1 MTAIEPPSHQP
12 DTQASA
18 AADIFYS
25 KAIDRIRQS
34 IIILGGI
41 IFPLIWL
48 RYGVLSA
55 GGFLLGVLISYM
67 NFHWLTRAVNALADR
82 IAADSSSNE
91 SGSGIVFRFLVRYLL
106 IGLAAYVTFVSWP
119 QAFRGLLIG
128 LCLPVAGMMG
138 EAAFET
144 YVALRRGL

>member
-1 MTAIEPPSHQP
+1 MTAIQPSLPGPEAQ
-12 DTQASA
+12 T

-34 IIILGGI
+34 IIVLGAI
-41 IFPLIWL
+41 VFPLIWIH
-48 RYGVLSA
+48 YGFLSA
-55 GGFLLGVLISYM
+55 SGFLAGVIISYV

-82 IAADSSSNE
+82 IAADSNSNE

-106 IGLAAYVTFVSWP
+106 IGLAAYVTFVIRP

-128 LCLPVAGMMG
+128 LCLPVAGMMI

>member
-1 MTAIEPPSHQP
+1 MTAIEPSSPEP
-12 DTQASA
+12 DALASA

-34 IIILGGI
+34 ILILGAVV
-41 IFPLIWL
+41 FPLIWV
-48 RYGVLSA
+48 RYGILSG
-55 GGFLLGVLISYM
+55 GGFLLGAVISYV
-67 NFHWLTRAVNALADR
+67 NFHWLTRAVNALSDR
-82 IAADSSSNE
+82 IAADSNSNE

>member
-1 MTAIEPPSHQP
+1 MTAIEPSSREPEAQPS
-12 DTQASA
+12 T

-34 IIILGGI
+34 IVVLGAVV
-41 IFPLIWL
+41 FPLIWL

-55 GGFLLGVLISYM
+55 GGFLLGAAISYV
-67 NFHWLTRAVNALADR
+67 NFRWLTRAVNALADR
-82 IAADSSSNE
+82 IAADSNRNE

>member
-1 MTAIEPPSHQP
+1 MTEIEPPSPQP
-12 DTQASA
+12 DAQTA
-18 AADIFYS
+18 AADVFYS

-34 IIILGGI
+34 ILTLGGI
-41 IFPLIWL
+41 VLPLIWIH
-48 RYGVLSA
+48 YGIFSA
-55 GGFLLGVLISYM
+55 GGFLLGAAVSYV

-82 IAADSSSNE
+82 IAADSDSNE

-106 IGLAAYVTFVSWP
+106 IGLTAYVTFVSWP
-119 QAFRGLLIG
+119 KAFHGLLMG

>member
-1 MTAIEPPSHQP
+1 MTAIQPSLPEPEAQ
-12 DTQASA
+12 T

-34 IIILGGI
+34 IIVLGGI
-41 IFPLIWL
+41 VFPLIWI
-48 RYGVLSA
+48 RYSFLSA
-55 GGFLLGVLISYM
+55 GGFLLGVVISYV

-82 IAADSSSNE
+82 IAADSKSNE
-91 SGSGIVFRFLVRYLL
+91 SGSGIIFRFLVRYLL
-106 IGLAAYVTFVSWP
+106 IGLAAYVTFVSRP

-128 LCLPVAGMMG
+128 LCLPVAGMMI
-138 EAAFET
+138 EAAVET

>member
-1 MTAIEPPSHQP
+1 MTAIQPSLP
-12 DTQASA
+12 GSEAPTD
-18 AADIFYS
+18 ADIFYS

-34 IIILGGI
+34 IIVLGAI
-41 IFPLIWL
+41 VFPLIWI
-48 RYGVLSA
+48 RYGFLSA
-55 GGFLLGVLISYM
+55 GGFLLGVVISYV

-82 IAADSSSNE
+82 IAADSNSNE

-106 IGLAAYVTFVSWP
+106 IGLAAYVTFVSRP

-128 LCLPVAGMMG
+128 LCLPVAGMMI

>member
-1 MTAIEPPSHQP
+1 MTAIQPSLP
-12 DTQASA
+12 GSEAPTD
-18 AADIFYS
+18 ADIFYS

-34 IIILGGI
+34 IIVLGAI
-41 IFPLIWL
+41 VFPLIWI
-48 RYGVLSA
+48 RYGLLSA
-55 GGFLLGVLISYM
+55 SGFLLGVVISYV

-82 IAADSSSNE
+82 IAADSNSNE

-106 IGLAAYVTFVSWP
+106 IGLAAYVTFVSRP

-128 LCLPVAGMMG
+128 LCLPVAGMMI

>member
-1 MTAIEPPSHQP
+1 MTAIQPSSPGTEAQ
-12 DTQASA
+12 T
-18 AADIFYS
+18 AADIFFS

-34 IIILGGI
+34 IIVLGAI
-41 IFPLIWL
+41 VFPLIWI
-48 RYGVLSA
+48 RYGFLSA
-55 GGFLLGVLISYM
+55 GGFLLGVVISYV

-82 IAADSSSNE
+82 IAADSNSNE

-106 IGLAAYVTFVSWP
+106 IGLAAYVTFVSRP

-128 LCLPVAGMMG
+128 LGLPVAGMMI

>member
-1 MTAIEPPSHQP
+1 MMGIEPSSREPEAR
-12 DTQASA
+12 AST
-18 AADIFYS
+18 AADTFYS

-34 IIILGGI
+34 IVVLGAI
-41 IFPLIWL
+41 VFPLIWI
-48 RYGVLSA
+48 RYGILA
-55 GGFLLGVLISYM
+55 ALGFLLGAVISYF
-67 NFHWLTRAVNALADR
+67 NFHWLTGAVNALADR
-82 IAADSSSNE
+82 IAADSNSSE

-106 IGLAAYVTFVSWP
+106 IGLAAYVTFTSWP
-119 QAFRGLLIG
+119 EAFHGLLIG

>member
-1 MTAIEPPSHQP
+1 MTAIEPSPPGPEAQ
-12 DTQASA
+12 T
-18 AADIFYS
+18 AADIFFS

-34 IIILGGI
+34 IIVLGAI
-41 IFPLIWL
+41 VFPLIWI
-48 RYGVLSA
+48 RYGFLSA
-55 GGFLLGVLISYM
+55 GGFLLGVVISYV
-67 NFHWLTRAVNALADR
+67 NFDWLTRAVNALADR
-82 IAADSSSNE
+82 ITADSNSNE

-106 IGLAAYVTFVSWP
+106 IGLAAYVTFVSRP

-128 LCLPVAGMMG
+128 LCLPVAGMMI

>member
-1 MTAIEPPSHQP
+1 MTETEPSSLEP
-12 DTQASA
+12 DAPTAA

-34 IIILGGI
+34 IVILGGVV
-41 IFPLIWL
+41 FPVIWL

-55 GGFLLGVLISYM
+55 AGFLLGAVISYF
-67 NFHWLTRAVNALADR
+67 NFHWLTRAVSALADR
-82 IAADSSSNE
+82 IAADSNSNE

>member
-1 MTAIEPPSHQP
+1 MTGTEPLSPEP
-12 DTQASA
+12 DLQASA

-34 IIILGGI
+34 IIVLGGI
-41 IFPLIWL
+41 VFPLIWL
-48 RYGVLSA
+48 RYGLLSA
-55 GGFLLGVLISYM
+55 GGFLLGALISYV

-82 IAADSSSNE
+82 IAADSNSNE

>member
-1 MTAIEPPSHQP
+1 MTAIEPSSPGP
-12 DTQASA
+12 DLQASA
-18 AADIFYS
+18 ADVFYS
-25 KAIDRIRQS
+25 KAIDRIRHS
-34 IIILGGI
+34 ILVLGAVV
-41 IFPLIWL
+41 FPLIWL

-55 GGFLLGVLISYM
+55 GGFLLGAVISYV

-82 IAADSSSNE
+82 IAADSNSNE
-91 SGSGIVFRFLVRYLL
+91 SGSGIVFRFVVRYLL

>member
-1 MTAIEPPSHQP
+1 MTAIQPSSPGPEAQ
-12 DTQASA
+12 T
-18 AADIFYS
+18 AADIFFS
-25 KAIDRIRQS
+25 KAIDRIRRS
-34 IIILGGI
+34 IIVLGAVV
-41 IFPLIWL
+41 FPLIWI
-48 RYGVLSA
+48 RYGFLSA
-55 GGFLLGVLISYM
+55 SGFLLGVVISYV

-82 IAADSSSNE
+82 IAADSNSNE

-106 IGLAAYVTFVSWP
+106 IGLAAYVTFVSRP

-128 LCLPVAGMMG
+128 LCLPVAGMMI

>member
-1 MTAIEPPSHQP
+1 MTGIEPASREP
-12 DTQASA
+12 DAQIAT

-34 IIILGGI
+34 ILILGGI
-41 IFPLIWL
+41 VFPLIWI
-48 RYGVLSA
+48 RYGYLSA
-55 GGFLLGVLISYM
+55 GGFLLGAIISYF
-67 NFHWLTRAVNALADR
+67 NFHWLTSAVTALADR
-82 IAADSSSNE
+82 IAANANSNE

-119 QAFRGLLIG
+119 EAFRGLLIG

>member
-1 MTAIEPPSHQP
+1 MTAIEPSSSEP
-12 DTQASA
+12 DVHAA
-18 AADIFYS
+18 AADVFYS
-25 KAIDRIRQS
+25 RAIDRIRQS
-34 IIILGGI
+34 ILVLGGI
-41 IFPLIWL
+41 VFPLTWI

-55 GGFLLGVLISYM
+55 GGFLLGAVISYV

-82 IAADSSSNE
+82 IAVDSNSNE
-91 SGSGIVFRFLVRYLL
+91 SGSGIVFRSMVRYLL

>member
-1 MTAIEPPSHQP
+1 MTAIEPPSPQP
-12 DTQASA
+12 DAQAST

-25 KAIDRIRQS
+25 RAIDRIRQA
-34 IIILGGI
+34 ILILGAVVL
-41 IFPLIWL
+41 PLIWL
-48 RYGVLSA
+48 RYGILSA
-55 GGFLLGVLISYM
+55 GGFLLGVVISYV

-82 IAADSSSNE
+82 IAVDSNSNE

-119 QAFRGLLIG
+119 EAFRGLLLG

>member
-1 MTAIEPPSHQP
+1 MTAIEPSSPQP
-12 DTQASA
+12 DAHASA
-18 AADIFYS
+18 AADVFYS
-25 KAIDRIRQS
+25 KAIDRIRHS
-34 IIILGGI
+34 IIILGAVA
-41 IFPLIWL
+41 FPLIGL

-55 GGFLLGVLISYM
+55 GGFLLGVVISYV
-67 NFHWLTRAVNALADR
+67 NFHWLTKAVNALADR
-82 IAADSSSNE
+82 IAVDSNRNE
-91 SGSGIVFRFLVRYLL
+91 SGSGIVFRFMVRYLL

>member
-1 MTAIEPPSHQP
+1 MTGTEPPSEP
-12 DTQASA
+12 DAPPSA

-25 KAIDRIRQS
+25 KAVDRIRQS
-34 IIILGGI
+34 ILILGGI

-48 RYGVLSA
+48 RYGVFPA
-55 GGFLLGVLISYM
+55 GGFLLGAAISYL
-67 NFHWLTRAVNALADR
+67 NFHWLTKAVNALADR
-82 IAADSSSNE
+82 IAVDSNSNE
-91 SGSGIVFRFLVRYLL
+91 SGSGIVFRFMVRYLL